1 MTSSER
7 TRKSMADVLSGKH
20 RSPFSRFL
28 FVGPA
33 VIASIAYM
41 DPGNYATN
49 IQAGAGYGY
58 QLLWVVLMANLIAML
73 FQALSA
79 RLGIVTGK
87 NLAELSRDQFSH
99 ARCVGNVGGQ
109 RSRCHGHGPCRVSRR
124 CYRAFAAF
132 RFAPDLGYGRDGD
145 RYLWDL
151 DFRALRLSHDGAY
164 HRHDGRNHRA
174 QLSCRAF

>member
-7 TRKSMADVLSGKH
+7 TKQSMTDVLSGER
-20 RSPFSRFL
+20 RSLFSRFL

-58 QLLWVVLMANLIAML
+58 RLLWVVLMANLIAML

-87 NLAELSRDQFSH
+87 NLAELSRDKFPKPVVWGMW
-99 ARCVGNVGGQ
+99 A
-109 RSRCHGHGPCRVSRR
+109 VSEVAAMATDLAEFLGVPSVFR
-124 CYRAFAAF
+124 CYS
-132 RFAPDLGYGRDGD
+132 PC
-145 RYLWDL
+145 
-151 DFRALRLSHDGAY
+151 LSSGAW
-164 HRHDGRNHRA
+164 R
-174 QLSCRAF
+174 